1 MRTLRTICASAIL
14 QFGVMTSLAAA
25 PVVTDLSEHVVGIT
39 ANFAGSDIL
48 LFGATQGESDVIVI
62 VRGPRVFQT
71 VRRKE
76 RRAGIWINGDSVT
89 FERIPSFYA
98 VAATRPPEELLS
110 DEAMESYGI
119 GTEHLILPLA
129 SETPQG
135 IDSGEFTAALIRNM
149 RNRDLYSDIAT
160 PVKILGNSLFRVG
173 LHFPTN
179 VPVGSFDVRVL
190 LVRDGEVVSTGTT
203 HLEVGKTGVEAGI
216 YDLAHRYPPAYGVI
230 SIIIAIGAGW
240 LASVAFRKA

>member
-1 MRTLRTICASAIL
+1 MKLLKSLALGIGL
-14 QFGVMTSLAAA
+14 QIGLATSLAAA

-48 LFGATQGESDVIVI
+48 LFGATQGESDVVVV
-62 VRGPRVFQT
+62 VRGPRVSQT

-76 RRAGIWINGDSVT
+76 RRAGIWVNGESVK
-89 FERIPSFYA
+89 FERIPAFYA
-98 VAATRPPEELLS
+98 VAATRPAKEMLS
-110 DEAMESYGI
+110 AEAMESYGI
-119 GTEHLILPLA
+119 GTEHLILPVAGEQL
-129 SETPQG
+129 SEGETA
-135 IDSGEFTAALIRNM
+135 EFTAALIRNM
-149 RNRDLYSDIAT
+149 RNRGLYSDIAT

-179 VPVGSFDVRVL
+179 VPVGTFDVRVL

-230 SIIIAIGAGW
+230 SILIAVGAGW